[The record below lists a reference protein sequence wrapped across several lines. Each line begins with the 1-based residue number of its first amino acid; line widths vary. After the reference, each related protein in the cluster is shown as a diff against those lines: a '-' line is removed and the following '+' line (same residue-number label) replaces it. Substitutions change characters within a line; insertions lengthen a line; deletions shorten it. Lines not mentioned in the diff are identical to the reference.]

1 MAMEISMT
9 RKRVHP
15 WKFPWAIEISRSW
28 KLGLGLPGLPF
39 NGTPIGPLRHL
50 VSLFPNTINICWAP
64 EMSRAQFLPK
74 RNFEAMGAQFISGV
88 QLILMVLGAQNHE
101 MY

>member
-1 MAMEISMT
+1 MIHDHGNFHDQRKSAPMEISMGH
-9 RKRVHP
+9 RNFQVLEAWSWAP
-15 WKFPWAIEISRSW
+15 W
-28 KLGLGLPGLPF
+28 
-39 NGTPIGPLRHL
+39 TPIGPLRHL